1 MPPLKPCKVL
11 SLEKAR
17 SFAIKCKN
25 LFKSSNHFWFTPIM
39 KLVLS
44 TLKKMFRK
52 ENFKKVTKIF
62 LRLLN
67 ERSRELSHED
77 PKIKILQQFEIVK
90 CFKGDEIF
98 LNNALNWNKI
108 LQFLTTNSKNTQA
121 VNKVEYEKCQKG
133 RSYTLNGVER

>member
-1 MPPLKPCKVL
+1 MVH
-11 SLEKAR
+11 SYYE
-17 SFAIKCKN
+17 IG
-25 LFKSSNHFWFTPIM
+25 FKY
-39 KLVLS
+39 V
-44 TLKKMFRK
+44 K
-52 ENFKKVTKIF
+52 ENVPERKFQESHENFSATFKRKIAGIK
-62 LRLLN
+62 
-67 ERSRELSHED
+67 SHED